1 MLMNLRLSTR
11 LYGLG
16 VLTAFMVIF
25 GTIVALAEMGLI
37 QGHIETMRQASVQTM
52 GKIVMAAG
60 RVQETQDQDSVDA
73 LRSLIAQRIRA
84 SDEMYAQSQKDYRV
98 ARITDLVLVAIA
110 SLLAL
115 ALARVVNRS
124 ITLPL
129 GGMIELMGRLA
140 AGDASIPI
148 PGRDLKNELG
158 DAARALEVFRLH
170 EIERRQLEEKERQAV
185 SARDARARSVETL
198 IGGFGET
205 VAQVFS
211 SRAGAAA
218 HIESTAHAMSGA
230 AQRTKSQIAEVASAT
245 EQASGAAQTVASA
258 AEELSASIRE
268 IARQVEQSS
277 EITMTTAADA
287 RQANQTV
294 MGLAESSARI
304 GDVVRLIN
312 DIASQTNLLAL
323 NATIEAA
330 RAGEAGKGFAV
341 VANEVKHLAT
351 QTGRATEEISGQI
364 GAVQAVTQEVV
375 TLIAGVVKS
384 IENIDQI
391 VANIAAAVEEQSAA
405 TSEIARNVEETAEGT
420 RQIADNIGSVS
431 EAASDTHAAA
441 GEVDNFVQTLSR
453 DVASLKQSI
462 ETFLD
467 DVRAA

>member
-1 MLMNLRLSTR
+1 MFMNLRLSTR

-25 GTIVALAEMGLI
+25 GTILALAEMGRI
-37 QGHIETMRQASVQTM
+37 QGHLRAMHEASIQKM
-52 GKIVMAAG
+52 GEIVAASG
-60 RVQETQDQDSVDA
+60 RVQKTPDQESVDA
-73 LRSLIAQRIRA
+73 LRDLIARQMRA
-84 SDEMYAQSQKDYRV
+84 ADEMYARSEKDYTLV
-98 ARITDLVLVAIA
+98 RITDLVLVAIA
-110 SLLAL
+110 SLVSL

-129 GGMIELMGRLA
+129 DGMIGLMGRLA
-140 AGDASIPI
+140 AGDASMPI
-148 PGRDLKNELG
+148 PGRDLNNELG
-158 DAARALEVFRLH
+158 EAARALEVFRVH
-170 EIERRQLEEKERQAV
+170 EIERRQLEEKEREAV
-185 SARDARARSVETL
+185 AMRDARARSVEAL
-198 IGGFGET
+198 IGGFGDT
-205 VAQVFS
+205 VADMLS

-218 HIESTAHAMSGA
+218 QIEDTAHAMSTA
-230 AQRTKSQIAEVASAT
+230 ALRTNSQIAEVASAT
-245 EQASGAAQTVASA
+245 EQVSGAAQTVASA

-287 RQANQTV
+287 RQANETV
-294 MGLAESSARI
+294 MGLAESSAKI

-364 GAVQAVTQEVV
+364 GAVQAVTEEVV

-405 TSEIARNVEETAEGT
+405 TSEIARNVEETAAGT
-420 RQIADNIGSVS
+420 KQIAQNIISVS
-431 EAASDTHAAA
+431 EAAGDTHAAA
-441 GEVDNFVQTLSR
+441 GQVDSFVQALSG
-453 DVASLKQSI
+453 DVSALKQSI
-462 ETFLD
+462 EAFLN